1 MIVPVLAA
9 VVMTLVVNTL
19 GGQLI
24 ARLNGFTPAQGLSV
38 SVMLQT
44 RGEFALILATLAAAS
59 GLDSRIVPFAGL
71 YVLMMAVIGPT
82 LAVNSERIGAALL
95 PPKSLTAV
103 ELEVERERSRERDE
117 GIALVEA
124 SPGRYR
130 AERMRRRPLARAGA
144 GLPLSTRCRR
154 GSAPGGAAVR
164 QVSDRHRDR
173 STDHRLFRS
182 GPTMFELA
190 RAPKWIVALVVAL
203 AVAGGFAALGQWQLE
218 RSIESGVVSEAESEI
233 PVPLD
238 TVATTGGPLTTD
250 AVGQLVELDATYV
263 AGDSVILVDRLVESE
278 RGCWVVAHAVVSGG
292 ATGDGA
298 SIAVA
303 LGWAADEDA
312 AAAAI
317 AEFEASIPSVASP
330 ISGRYLSSESPQQ
343 SDFESGKRTA
353 LSVAQGINLW
363 ADAPDG
369 VYGGYVVLDAAPA
382 GLETIPTPPPNREV
396 SLNLL
401 NVFYAVE
408 WVIFAGFAVFLWWRL
423 VRDEWE
429 KEHGVGDASRPGR
442 SPARANVD

>member
-1 MIVPVLAA
+1 M
-9 VVMTLVVNTL
+9 
-19 GGQLI
+19 
-24 ARLNGFTPAQGLSV
+24 
-38 SVMLQT
+38 
-44 RGEFALILATLAAAS
+44 
-59 GLDSRIVPFAGL
+59 
-71 YVLMMAVIGPT
+71 
-82 LAVNSERIGAALL
+82 
-95 PPKSLTAV
+95 
-103 ELEVERERSRERDE
+103 
-117 GIALVEA
+117 
-124 SPGRYR
+124 
-130 AERMRRRPLARAGA
+130 
-144 GLPLSTRCRR
+144 
-154 GSAPGGAAVR
+154 
-164 QVSDRHRDR
+164 
-173 STDHRLFRS
+173 
-182 GPTMFELA
+182 
-190 RAPKWIVALVVAL
+190 
-203 AVAGGFAALGQWQLE
+203 
-218 RSIESGVVSEAESEI
+218 
-233 PVPLD
+233 PLD

-442 SPARANVD
+442 SPARANNRLGTCGWRMFRGSAPRSRCSRSISAAVTGTFLLLLVVMMVLRYGMGVDIELGGPVACSH